1 MVFIKDTLI
10 INDDLTLTDSSILP
24 EELITDAFLAK
35 IADNLGCIYFNLG
48 LALNVKHSYIERVEH
63 DHRGDTMRITF
74 MVLAKWRK
82 MSKKKTNVAAMMEEL
97 INALSHLGQM
107 DVVELIRRSE
117 YH

>member
-1 MVFIKDTLI
+1 
-10 INDDLTLTDSSILP
+10 LTLTDSSILP